1 VKPLPAS
8 ASAIPSLKEEEEKKE
23 DPASDAVG
31 ATTEDYSPQDYSDIQ
46 MDQTYLQLNTD
57 AILKELTDNKHLIK
71 MTEGK
76 EDGDGGSSGSESDP
90 SEDNLEEEEIAKIVP
105 LSAKKKTNEKKKSL
119 QDVRAPPKK

>member
-1 VKPLPAS
+1 
-8 ASAIPSLKEEEEKKE
+8 
-23 DPASDAVG
+23 
-31 ATTEDYSPQDYSDIQ
+31 

-57 AILKELTDNKHLIK
+57 AILKELTDNKQLIK

-90 SEDNLEEEEIAKIVP
+90 SEDNLEEDEIAKIVP